1 MMKSPQ
7 PTVSQYSQRFVFNY
21 YTLIIDFS
29 EMAAKH
35 LFCRHNLPTLTI
47 TNGTSY
53 IKKVAFMTS
62 QNELSTVAKATTT
75 GTALKLV
82 QDTIT
87 DSFYIE
93 GLEETAQLIVSDLH
107 CSILI
112 KQRITNRE
120 LVSISLLRKG
130 IYIAKL
136 ITTRGIVEKKLV
148 KA

>member
-1 MMKSPQ
+1 
-7 PTVSQYSQRFVFNY
+7 
-21 YTLIIDFS
+21 
-29 EMAAKH
+29 MAAKR

-112 KQRITNRE
+112 KQTITNRE